1 MYTIQLR
8 LIVAWI
14 ESCYLIILF
23 LFLLLFFTQ
32 LDPWDDYNKSK
43 LWVLENYLF
52 LLVSVIYFGSL
63 QQNYKLILESIVI
76 QLTRNFTDGELVG

>member
-1 MYTIQLR
+1 M
-8 LIVAWI
+8 
-14 ESCYLIILF
+14 
-23 LFLLLFFTQ
+23 
-32 LDPWDDYNKSK
+32 DPWGDDYYKSK

-76 QLTRNFTDGELVG
+76 QFTRNFTDGELVG